1 MLVLKIAVRY
11 LLALRKASTVQIL
24 SFLSF
29 LGILLGSLSMVLVL
43 SAFNG
48 FEDLL
53 KKVYHF
59 QDPDLRIEKKRG
71 KFFQIRPDKLAMIS
85 KSENVNAAFE
95 VLVDKASIQYGEGQ
109 MVVEIVGIDPG
120 VVSVSRLDT
129 SIADGAFLLND
140 KLGSGAVLSVGIKN
154 ALNVSLQNV
163 FEVLKIQYPKR
174 KKILKLGTSRIFNQL
189 AIRPMGVV
197 QMDENKVFLPITD
210 VRQLMDKPVGMNYL
224 DVYVAKDKSVEKV
237 QEDIRK
243 ILGDDYLVKN
253 ESQQHA
259 DLYKVMMIEKLFVFL
274 ALGFIILI
282 STFNLFVSSTML
294 VIDKQADFKIF
305 SAMGLDPK
313 QGSQVI
319 RLTGGILTFTGL
331 VIGVATGAV
340 LVELQKVFGF
350 IPLGMSTT
358 LIKSYPVELHFPDI
372 LAISVWV
379 LISSVIALVIPGRRA
394 EKMVQGLT

>member
-29 LGILLGSLSMVLVL
+29 LGILLGSLAMVLVL

-59 QDPDLRIEKKRG
+59 QDPDLRIEKKQG
-71 KFFQIRPDKLAMIS
+71 KFFQITQEKLDMIS
-85 KSENVNAAFE
+85 KSDNVQAAFE

-163 FEVLKIQYPKR
+163 FEVLKIHYPKR

-340 LVELQKVFGF
+340 LVEIQKVFGF

-394 EKMVQGLT
+394 EKMVQGL

>member
-29 LGILLGSLSMVLVL
+29 LGILLGSLAMVLVL

-59 QDPDLRIEKKRG
+59 QDPDLRIEKKQG
-71 KFFQIRPDKLAMIS
+71 KYFQIPQSKLDVIA
-85 KSENVNAAFE
+85 KNDNVLAAFE

-120 VVSVSRLDT
+120 IVSVSRLDT
-129 SIADGAFLLND
+129 SITEGAFLLRD
-140 KLGSGAVLSVGIKN
+140 KEGSGAVLSVGIKN
-154 ALNVSLQNV
+154 ALNVSLKNV

-189 AIRPMGVV
+189 TIRPTGVV

-210 VRQLMDKPVGMNYL
+210 VRQLMDKPLGMNYL
-224 DVYVAKDKSVEKV
+224 DVYVAKDRSVEKV

-340 LVELQKVFGF
+340 LVEIQKVFGF
-350 IPLGMSTT
+350 VPLGMSTT

-372 LAISVWV
+372 MAISVWV

>member
-1 MLVLKIAVRY
+1 MLALKIAVRY

-29 LGILLGSLSMVLVL
+29 LGILLGSLAMVLVL

-59 QDPDLRIEKKRG
+59 QDPDLRIEKKQG
-71 KFFQIRPDKLAMIS
+71 KFFQIPQIKLDMIS
-85 KSENVNAAFE
+85 KNDNVQAAFE

-120 VVSVSRLDT
+120 IVSVSRLDT
-129 SIADGAFLLND
+129 SIADGVFLLKD
-140 KLGSGAVLSVGIKN
+140 KEGSGAVLSVGIKN
-154 ALNVSLQNV
+154 ALNISLQNV
-163 FEVLKIQYPKR
+163 FEVLKIHYPKR

-189 AIRPMGVV
+189 AIRPTGVV
-197 QMDENKVFLPITD
+197 QMDENKVFLPIDD
-210 VRQLMDKPVGMNYL
+210 VRLLMDKPVGMNYL
-224 DVYVAKDKSVEKV
+224 DVYVGKDKSVEKV
-237 QEDIRK
+237 QEEIGK
-243 ILGDDYLVKN
+243 LLGDDYLVKN
-253 ESQQHA
+253 ETQQHA

-294 VIDKQADFKIF
+294 VIDKQADFRIF
-305 SAMGLDPK
+305 SAMGLNPK

-319 RLTGGILTFTGL
+319 RLTGGILTLTGL
-331 VIGVATGAV
+331 LIGVSTGAL
-340 LVELQKVFGF
+340 LVEIQKVFGF
-350 IPLGMSTT
+350 VPLGMSTT

-394 EKMVQGLT
+394 EKMVQGVS

>member
-29 LGILLGSLSMVLVL
+29 LGILLGSLAMVLVL

-59 QDPDLRIEKKRG
+59 QDPDLRIEKKQG
-71 KFFQIRPDKLAMIS
+71 KYFQIPQSKLDMIA
-85 KSENVNAAFE
+85 KNDNVQAAFE

-120 VVSVSRLDT
+120 IVSVSRLDT
-129 SIADGAFLLND
+129 SITEGAFLLRD
-140 KLGSGAVLSVGIKN
+140 KEGSGAVLSVGIKN
-154 ALNVSLQNV
+154 ALNVSLKNV

-189 AIRPMGVV
+189 TIRPTGVV

-210 VRQLMDKPVGMNYL
+210 VRQLMDKPLGMNYL
-224 DVYVAKDKSVEKV
+224 DVYVAKDRSVEKV

-340 LVELQKVFGF
+340 LVEIQKVFGF

-372 LAISVWV
+372 MAISVWV

-394 EKMVQGLT
+394 EKMVQGLN

>member
-29 LGILLGSLSMVLVL
+29 LGILLGSLAMVLVL

-59 QDPDLRIEKKRG
+59 QDPDLRIEKKQG
-71 KFFQIRPDKLAMIS
+71 KFFQITPEKLDMIS
-85 KSENVNAAFE
+85 KSDNVQAAFE

-163 FEVLKIQYPKR
+163 FEVLKIHYPKR

-197 QMDENKVFLPITD
+197 QMDENKVFLPIAD

-340 LVELQKVFGF
+340 LVEIQKVFGF

-394 EKMVQGLT
+394 EKMVQGL

>member
-29 LGILLGSLSMVLVL
+29 LGILLGSLAMVLVL

-59 QDPDLRIEKKRG
+59 QDPDLRIEKKQG
-71 KFFQIRPDKLAMIS
+71 KFFQITPEKLDMIS
-85 KSENVNAAFE
+85 KSDNVQAAFE

-163 FEVLKIQYPKR
+163 FEVLKIHYPKR

-340 LVELQKVFGF
+340 LVEIQKVFGF

-394 EKMVQGLT
+394 EKMVQGL

>member
-1 MLVLKIAVRY
+1 
-11 LLALRKASTVQIL
+11 
-24 SFLSF
+24 
-29 LGILLGSLSMVLVL
+29 MVLVL

-59 QDPDLRIEKKRG
+59 QDPDLRIEKKQG
-71 KFFQIRPDKLAMIS
+71 KFFQITQEKLDMIS
-85 KSENVNAAFE
+85 KSDNVQAAFE

-163 FEVLKIQYPKR
+163 FEVLKIHYPKR

-340 LVELQKVFGF
+340 LVEIQKVFGF

-394 EKMVQGLT
+394 EKMVQGL

>member
-29 LGILLGSLSMVLVL
+29 LGILLGSLAMVLVL

-59 QDPDLRIEKKRG
+59 QDPDLRIEKKQG
-71 KFFQIRPDKLAMIS
+71 KFFQITQEKLDMIS
-85 KSENVNAAFE
+85 KSDNVQAAFE

-163 FEVLKIQYPKR
+163 FEVLKIHYPKR

-197 QMDENKVFLPITD
+197 HMDENKVFLPITD

-340 LVELQKVFGF
+340 LVEIQKVFGF

-394 EKMVQGLT
+394 EKMVQGL

>member
-29 LGILLGSLSMVLVL
+29 LGILLGSLAMVLVL

-59 QDPDLRIEKKRG
+59 QDPDLRIEKKQG
-71 KFFQIRPDKLAMIS
+71 KFFQIPQIKLDMIS
-85 KSENVNAAFE
+85 KNDNVQAAFE

-120 VVSVSRLDT
+120 IVSVSRLDT
-129 SIADGAFLLND
+129 SIADGVFLLKD
-140 KLGSGAVLSVGIKN
+140 KEGSGAVLSVGIKN
-154 ALNVSLQNV
+154 ALNISLQNV
-163 FEVLKIQYPKR
+163 FEVLKIHYPKR

-189 AIRPMGVV
+189 AIRPTGVV
-197 QMDENKVFLPITD
+197 QMDENKVFLPIDD
-210 VRQLMDKPVGMNYL
+210 VRLLMDKPVGMNYL
-224 DVYVAKDKSVEKV
+224 DVYVGKDKSVEKV
-237 QEDIRK
+237 QEEIGK
-243 ILGDDYLVKN
+243 LLGDDYLVKN
-253 ESQQHA
+253 ETQQHA

-294 VIDKQADFKIF
+294 VIDKQADFRIF
-305 SAMGLDPK
+305 SAMGLNPK

-319 RLTGGILTFTGL
+319 RLTGGILTLTGL
-331 VIGVATGAV
+331 LIGVSTGAL
-340 LVELQKVFGF
+340 LVEIQKVFGF
-350 IPLGMSTT
+350 VPLGMSTT

-394 EKMVQGLT
+394 EKMVQGVS

>member
-29 LGILLGSLSMVLVL
+29 LGILLGSLAMVLVL

-59 QDPDLRIEKKRG
+59 QDPDLRIEKKHG
-71 KFFQIRPDKLAMIS
+71 KFFQIPQDKLDMIS
-85 KSENVNAAFE
+85 KSSQIQSSFE

-109 MVVEIVGIDPG
+109 MVVEIVGVDPG
-120 VVSVSRLDT
+120 IVAVSRLDT
-129 SIADGAFLLND
+129 SITDGAFVLKD
-140 KLGSGAVLSVGIKN
+140 KAGSGAVLSIGIKN

-163 FEVLKIQYPKR
+163 FEFIRIHYPKR

-189 AIRPMGVV
+189 VVRPTGVV
-197 QMDENKVFLPITD
+197 QMDENKVFLPIEE
-210 VRQLMDKPVGMNYL
+210 VRKLMDKPAGMNYL
-224 DVYVAKDKSVEKV
+224 DIYVRKEGSVEQA
-237 QEDIRK
+237 QEEISK
-243 ILGDDYLVKN
+243 ILGDEFLVKN
-253 ESQQHA
+253 ENQQHA

-294 VIDKQADFKIF
+294 VIDKKADFRIY
-305 SAMGLDPK
+305 SAMGLDPA
-313 QGSQVI
+313 QGAQVI
-319 RLTGGILTFTGL
+319 RLTGGIITLSGL
-331 VIGVATGAV
+331 VIGVVIGAA
-340 LVELQKVFGF
+340 LVEIQKIFGF
-350 IPLGMSTT
+350 VPLGMSTT
-358 LIKSYPVELHFPDI
+358 LIRSYPVELHFPDI

-379 LISSVIALVIPGRRA
+379 LISSVIALIIPGRRA
-394 EKMVQGLT
+394 EKMVQGVN